1 MKNRST
7 GRLDGLFNV
16 VIPECFYRG
25 SQPLKNTTRFPIAT
39 FGNDVAREYLSGFTL
54 IELLIV
60 VLIIGILSAVALPQY
75 QKAVDK
81 SRYATLMPVATDVKN
96 AQETFYMASAEY
108 TDDLRNLDIQL
119 PGTVNGNKAEFG
131 DGVKVEVSADGTN
144 DYVAAS
150 KDGLDNKYVMYF
162 AQSANFPQEIHC
174 EALTS
179 SERAKQL
186 CLGMGGTE
194 VGANGAY
201 TAYVLE
207 GSGSGTL
214 SGGSTGGNEGGNTGE
229 TGNTGAGTLP
239 EQLGSISAS
248 CYDPSEDGV
257 WCGDHAKA
265 SLSFTKD
272 GNTLTVDYDPEGYVQ
287 GMYIEVDGNFF
298 NIIPNFENGGY
309 DIWAFKDG
317 YHAQVD
323 ANGNMVFEDRYDCN
337 HARCPAEGTKF
348 PALNIPSEDAL
359 NRCTLAPSSEG
370 C

>member
-7 GRLDGLFNV
+7 GRLG
-16 VIPECFYRG
+16 
-25 SQPLKNTTRFPIAT
+25 
-39 FGNDVAREYLSGFTL
+39 GFTL

-75 QKAVDK
+75 QKAVDR

-96 AQETFYMASAEY
+96 AQEAFFMASAEY
-108 TDDLRNLDIQL
+108 TDDLQNLDIQL
-119 PGTVNGNKAEFG
+119 PSTVNGNKAEFG

-144 DYVAAS
+144 DYVSAS

-162 AQSANFPQEIHC
+162 AQSANFPKEIHC

-186 CLGMGGTE
+186 CLGLGGTE

-214 SGGSTGGNEGGNTGE
+214 NGGSTGGNESGNTEGLSE
-229 TGNTGAGTLP
+229 SQVGSVTNFCEGCSSLTDGDRVQTTKENGDRIQWDFNQDGTLN
-239 EQLGSISAS
+239 SAR
-248 CYDPSEDGV
+248 YYGNGNIYYITVDPLNG
-257 WCGDHAKA
+257 GYTLQTMHTTAGA
-265 SLSFTKD
+265 SWGYNATVDKD
-272 GNTLTVDYDPEGYVQ
+272 GNTVSSSCIYGTCPSDP
-287 GMYIEVDGNFF
+287 FPKSSF
-298 NIIPNFENGGY
+298 PSNITDTKRCSLFPN
-309 DIWAFKDG
+309 
-317 YHAQVD
+317 
-323 ANGNMVFEDRYDCN
+323 
-337 HARCPAEGTKF
+337 T
-348 PALNIPSEDAL
+348 S
-359 NRCTLAPSSEG
+359 G

>member
-1 MKNRST
+1 MKNCST
-7 GRLDGLFNV
+7 GRL
-16 VIPECFYRG
+16 R
-25 SQPLKNTTRFPIAT
+25 
-39 FGNDVAREYLSGFTL
+39 GFTL

-75 QKAVDK
+75 QKAVDR

-96 AQETFYMASAEY
+96 AQEAFFMASAEY
-108 TDDLRNLDIQL
+108 TDDLQNLDIQL

-144 DYVAAS
+144 DYVSAS

-162 AQSANFPQEIHC
+162 AQSANFPKEIHC

-179 SERAKQL
+179 SERAKKL
-186 CLGMGGTE
+186 CLGLGGTE

-214 SGGSTGGNEGGNTGE
+214 SSGSTSV
-229 TGNTGAGTLP
+229 GTLP
-239 EQLGSISAS
+239 EQLGSLSAS
-248 CYDPSEDGV
+248 CYDPSEDGIL
-257 WCGDHAKA
+257 CGDHAKA

-272 GNTLTVDYDPEGYVQ
+272 GNTLTVDYDPEGYIQ
-287 GMYIEVDGNFF
+287 NLYMEVDGNLFT
-298 NIIPNFENGGY
+298 IIPNFKNGGY

-359 NRCTLAPSSEG
+359 NRCTLAPTSEG

>member
-7 GRLDGLFNV
+7 GRLG
-16 VIPECFYRG
+16 
-25 SQPLKNTTRFPIAT
+25 
-39 FGNDVAREYLSGFTL
+39 GFTL

-75 QKAVDK
+75 QKAVDR

-96 AQETFYMASAEY
+96 AQEAFFMASAEY
-108 TDDLRNLDIQL
+108 TDDLQNLDIQL

-144 DYVAAS
+144 DYVSAS

-162 AQSANFPQEIHC
+162 AQSANFPKEIHC

-186 CLGMGGTE
+186 CLGLGGTE

-214 SGGSTGGNEGGNTGE
+214 NGGSTGGNESGNTGGSSE
-229 TGNTGAGTLP
+229 WWGQYGEMTSSCESCSGGWDGARIDITRENGDTMAWHFSDGSNETLQAVMYLQKDTGNLFY
-239 EQLGSISAS
+239 ISP
-248 CYDPSEDGV
+248 DLV
-257 WCGDHAKA
+257 
-265 SLSFTKD
+265 
-272 GNTLTVDYDPEGYVQ
+272 
-287 GMYIEVDGNFF
+287 
-298 NIIPNFENGGY
+298 NGGY
-309 DIWAFKDG
+309 RLQAVSGDG
-317 YHAQVD
+317 QGYYATVD
-323 ANGNMVFEDRYDCN
+323 ASGNIVSESRENCGST
-337 HARCPAEGTKF
+337 CPANPPTF
-348 PALNIPSEDAL
+348 PMNIKENTHCSLFPTSA
-359 NRCTLAPSSEG
+359 G

>member
-7 GRLDGLFNV
+7 GRLG
-16 VIPECFYRG
+16 
-25 SQPLKNTTRFPIAT
+25 
-39 FGNDVAREYLSGFTL
+39 GFTL

-96 AQETFYMASAEY
+96 AQEAFFMASAEY
-108 TDDLRNLDIQL
+108 TDDLQNLDIQL

-229 TGNTGAGTLP
+229 TGGSESGNTGETGGSTGGSSSWEDLV
-239 EQLGSISAS
+239 GSITGECSDCS
-248 CYDPSEDGV
+248 NYTDGPV
-257 WCGDHAKA
+257 IATTKENGD
-265 SLSFTKD
+265 
-272 GNTLTVDYDPEGYVQ
+272 TLTWNFWD
-287 GMYIEVDGNFF
+287 DGRFSNLIYR
-298 NIIPNFENGGY
+298 NANGEIWSITPDTVNGGY
-309 DIWAFKDG
+309 FISTLGDREYSYWATI
-317 YHAQVD
+317 D
-323 ANGNMVFEDRYDCN
+323 ANGNVASEERKYCN
-337 HARCPAEGTKF
+337 NKCPSDLNLPSF
-348 PALNIPSEDAL
+348 PTNIKDT
-359 NRCTLAPSSEG
+359 NRCSLFPSASG

>member
-1 MKNRST
+1 MKKRST
-7 GRLDGLFNV
+7 GRLG
-16 VIPECFYRG
+16 
-25 SQPLKNTTRFPIAT
+25 
-39 FGNDVAREYLSGFTL
+39 GFTL

-96 AQETFYMASAEY
+96 AQEAFFMASAEY
-108 TDDLRNLDIQL
+108 TDDLQNLDIQL

-144 DYVAAS
+144 DYVSAS

-162 AQSANFPQEIHC
+162 AQSANFPKEIHC

-179 SERAKQL
+179 SERAKKL
-186 CLGMGGTE
+186 CLGLGGTE

-214 SGGSTGGNEGGNTGE
+214 NGGSTGGSEGGNTGGSSEWWGQYGEMTSSCESCSGGWDGAVIGITRENGDMMDWHFHDDSEE
-229 TGNTGAGTLP
+229 TLAGIMYRP
-239 EQLGSISAS
+239 KGS
-248 CYDPSEDGV
+248 
-257 WCGDHAKA
+257 
-265 SLSFTKD
+265 
-272 GNTLTVDYDPEGYVQ
+272 N
-287 GMYIEVDGNFF
+287 
-298 NIIPNFENGGY
+298 NIFHITPDFVNGGY
-309 DIWAFKDG
+309 SVFVPAGDG
-317 YHAQVD
+317 LGYSAKLD
-323 ANGNMVFEDRYDCN
+323 ANGNIVSESRENCGST
-337 HARCPAEGTKF
+337 CPANPPTF
-348 PALNIPSEDAL
+348 PMNIKENTHCSLFPTSA
-359 NRCTLAPSSEG
+359 G

>member
-7 GRLDGLFNV
+7 GRLGRLFNA
-16 VIPECFYRG
+16 VIPECFYWE
-25 SQPLKNTTRFPIAT
+25 SQPLTNTTRFPITT
-39 FGNDVAREYLSGFTL
+39 FGNDVRKVCLSGFTL

-96 AQETFYMASAEY
+96 AQEAFFMASAEY
-108 TDDLRNLDIQL
+108 TDDLQNLDIQL

-144 DYVAAS
+144 DYVSAS

-162 AQSANFPQEIHC
+162 AQSANFPKEIHC

-214 SGGSTGGNEGGNTGE
+214 SGGSTGGNESGNTGE
-229 TGNTGAGTLP
+229 TGGNTTPGKAPEVNDVTGLGEPTYRYGVGPNDEDMVGFTL
-239 EQLGSISAS
+239 
-248 CYDPSEDGV
+248 EDG
-257 WCGDHAKA
+257 
-265 SLSFTKD
+265 STLSWYYSQNGEDLEIIWYSPAGSDMRFALRPD
-272 GNTLTVDYDPEGYVQ
+272 TV
-287 GMYIEVDGNFF
+287 
-298 NIIPNFENGGY
+298 NGGY
-309 DIWAFKDG
+309 
-317 YHAQVD
+317 
-323 ANGNMVFEDRYDCN
+323 R
-337 HARCPAEGTKF
+337 
-348 PALNIPSEDAL
+348 L
-359 NRCTLAPSSEG
+359 
-370 C
+370 

>member
-7 GRLDGLFNV
+7 GRLG
-16 VIPECFYRG
+16 
-25 SQPLKNTTRFPIAT
+25 
-39 FGNDVAREYLSGFTL
+39 GFTL

-81 SRYATLMPVATDVKN
+81 SRYATLMPVATDVKD
-96 AQETFYMASAEY
+96 AQEAFFMASAEY
-108 TDDLRNLDIQL
+108 TDDLQNLDIQL

-144 DYVAAS
+144 DYVSAS

-162 AQSANFPQEIHC
+162 AQSANFPKEIHC

-186 CLGMGGTE
+186 CLGLGGTE

-214 SGGSTGGNEGGNTGE
+214 NGGSTGGSESGNTGGSSSWE
-229 TGNTGAGTLP
+229 DQVGKITNDCMDCSATTDGPEVDTKKENGDTLLWRFNLDGTLEHVLYAGNGNYFVIEVDP
-239 EQLGSISAS
+239 VNGGYSLRTTGSGAWDYSATV
-248 CYDPSEDGV
+248 D
-257 WCGDHAKA
+257 
-265 SLSFTKD
+265 KD
-272 GNTLTVDYDPEGYVQ
+272 GNITSSACIWGSCPSDPFPVSS
-287 GMYIEVDGNFF
+287 FPT
-298 NIIPNFENGGY
+298 NIKN
-309 DIWAFKDG
+309 
-317 YHAQVD
+317 
-323 ANGNMVFEDRYDCN
+323 
-337 HARCPAEGTKF
+337 T
-348 PALNIPSEDAL
+348 
-359 NRCTLAPSSEG
+359 NRCSLFPSASG